1 MKLVNEDE
9 QNERQNMKITKFAL
23 ITGIALSMAFGAFPA
38 QADGKGSARGGATD
52 LLQPRSNDT
61 CCEVVRTVVME
72 CPKCQ
77 SDWQVKTDAS
87 ARGVNKPT
95 YLVEKHL
102 CSKCGTELK
111 TIGQG
116 KQAKDVATHTCA
128 GCKKS

>member
-1 MKLVNEDE
+1 MKATNP
-9 QNERQNMKITKFAL
+9 TL
-23 ITGIALSMAFGAFPA
+23 IAGIALALALGAWSV
-38 QADGKGSARGGATD
+38 QAAETGSARGGAGD
-52 LLQPRSNDT
+52 LIQPPQNDT
-61 CCEVVRTVVME
+61 CCEAARPVVME
-72 CPKCQ
+72 CPKCK
-77 SDWQVKTDAS
+77 SDWLVKTDAT

-102 CSKCGTELK
+102 CAKCGTVLK